1 MYQDFDRASI
11 FSHNARVNQTNIS
24 QAGEDLAMSRISR
37 RGFLAGTAAAGA
49 AALTGRLG
57 VAADET
63 KSKVTCGTDMVTL
76 GKTDVKTS
84 VLGLGTGTRGGS
96 EQRAMGET
104 EFTKM
109 VRYAL
114 DCGVRYI
121 DTADAYRAHYLVSK
135 ALEGIS
141 KDKYFVQT
149 KTRAKHPEVAKV
161 DIERFRRELQVP
173 QLDSLLM
180 HCMTKGGW
188 QTDMRPVMDVLY
200 EAKEKGRV
208 RAVGVSCHGFDPL
221 VTSSD
226 IDWIDVHLVRINPF
240 GIKMDDEPD
249 KVAGEIK
256 KMHGKGRGVLGMKI
270 FGENGFD
277 SAEKRFES
285 LKYIFDLGAV
295 DAFTI
300 GFTSTKQIDE
310 TLEMIQKATA

>member
-1 MYQDFDRASI
+1 M
-11 FSHNARVNQTNIS
+11 
-24 QAGEDLAMSRISR
+24 LRISR

-49 AALTGRLG
+49 AALTGRFG
-57 VAADET
+57 FAADEK
-63 KSKVTCGTDMVTL
+63 KSKVTCGTDVVTL
-76 GKTDVKTS
+76 GKTDIKTS
-84 VLGLGTGTRGGS
+84 VLGLGTGTRGGR
-96 EQRAMGET
+96 EQRDMGET

-135 ALEGIS
+135 ALEGVS
-141 KDKYFVQT
+141 NDKYFIQT

-173 QLDSLLM
+173 HLDTLLM
-180 HCMTKGGW
+180 HCMTTGGW
-188 QTDMRPVMDVLY
+188 NTDMRPVMDVLY

-226 IDWIDVHLVRINPF
+226 CDWIDVHLVRINPF
-240 GIKMDDEPD
+240 GVKMDGKPED
-249 KVAGEIK
+249 VSAQIK
-256 KMHGKGRGVLGMKI
+256 KMHERGHGVLGMKI
-270 FGENGFD
+270 FGEDGYD
-277 SAEKRFES
+277 SAEKRFEA
-285 LKYIFDLGAV
+285 LKYVFDLGAV

>member
-1 MYQDFDRASI
+1 M
-11 FSHNARVNQTNIS
+11 
-24 QAGEDLAMSRISR
+24 LRISR

-49 AALTGRLG
+49 AALTGRFG
-57 VAADET
+57 FAADEK
-63 KSKVTCGTDMVTL
+63 KSKVTCGTDVVTL
-76 GKTDVKTS
+76 GKTDIKTS
-84 VLGLGTGTRGGS
+84 VLGLGTGTRGGR
-96 EQRAMGET
+96 EQRDMGET

-135 ALEGIS
+135 ALEGVS
-141 KDKYFVQT
+141 NDKYFIQT

-173 QLDSLLM
+173 HLDTLLM
-180 HCMTKGGW
+180 HCMTTGGW
-188 QTDMRPVMDVLY
+188 NTDMRPVMDVLY

-208 RAVGVSCHGFDPL
+208 RAVGVSCHGLDPL

-226 IDWIDVHLVRINPF
+226 CDWIDVHLVRINPF
-240 GIKMDDEPD
+240 GVKMDGKPED
-249 KVAGEIK
+249 VSAQIK
-256 KMHGKGRGVLGMKI
+256 KMHERGHGVLGMKI
-270 FGENGFD
+270 FGEDGYD
-277 SAEKRFES
+277 SAQKRFES

>member
-1 MYQDFDRASI
+1 M
-11 FSHNARVNQTNIS
+11 
-24 QAGEDLAMSRISR
+24 LRISR

-49 AALTGRLG
+49 AALTGRFG
-57 VAADET
+57 FAADEK
-63 KSKVTCGTDMVTL
+63 KSKVTCGTDVVTL
-76 GKTDVKTS
+76 GKTDIKTS
-84 VLGLGTGTRGGS
+84 VLGLGTGTRGGR
-96 EQRAMGET
+96 EQRDMGET

-141 KDKYFVQT
+141 NDKYFIQT

-161 DIERFRRELQVP
+161 DIERFRRELEVP
-173 QLDSLLM
+173 HLDTLLM
-180 HCMTKGGW
+180 HCMTTGGW
-188 QTDMRPVMDVLY
+188 NTDMRPVMDVLY

-208 RAVGVSCHGFDPL
+208 RAVGVSCHGLDPL

-226 IDWIDVHLVRINPF
+226 CDWIDVHLVRINPF
-240 GIKMDDEPD
+240 GVKMDGKPED
-249 KVAGEIK
+249 VSAQIK
-256 KMHGKGRGVLGMKI
+256 KMHERGHGVLGMKI
-270 FGENGFD
+270 FGEDGYD
-277 SAEKRFES
+277 SAQKRFES